1 MSQEQNNSQDKKAS
15 MKKAINSD
23 IIASVVSIAIIFI
36 FGVAGGLICYGGYWV
51 VMLIVKSNKPAAAK
65 VVLSVLA
72 VLVCLALLYGVI
84 VLSAA
89 VSMGE
94 QG

>member
-1 MSQEQNNSQDKKAS
+1 

-36 FGVAGGLICYGGYWV
+36 FGVAGGLLCYGCYWV
-51 VMLIVKSNKPAAAK
+51 VMLIVKSNKPVAAK

-72 VLVCLALLYGVI
+72 VLVCLALLYAVI